1 MRITTASIFVDD
13 QQKALDFY
21 TTKLGFQLKTDVP
34 AGPFRWL
41 TVVSPAEPD
50 GVELLLEPSEHPAV
64 APFMQALVEDGIP
77 WTSFGV
83 EDCRAEHERGQ
94 RTGGWTVRE
103 EARHGCTSVPVSSA
117 HPNRHACAV
126 SWPGFGEVCP
136 SG

>member
-41 TVVSPAEPD
+41 TVVSPEVPD

-64 APFMQALVEDGIP
+64 RPFKEALVADGIP
-77 WTSFGV
+77 FNSFAVQDVQAEYERLTGLGV
-83 EDCRAEHERGQ
+83 RFVQEPARMGPVTTAVLDDTCGNLIQIAHMNAP
-94 RTGGWTVRE
+94 
-103 EARHGCTSVPVSSA
+103 EAAGH
-117 HPNRHACAV
+117 
-126 SWPGFGEVCP
+126 
-136 SG
+136 